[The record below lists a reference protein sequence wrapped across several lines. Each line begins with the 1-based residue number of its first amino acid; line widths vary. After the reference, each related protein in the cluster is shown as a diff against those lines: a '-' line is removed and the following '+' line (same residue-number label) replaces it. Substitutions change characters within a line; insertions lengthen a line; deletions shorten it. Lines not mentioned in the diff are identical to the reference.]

1 MNKEFTAQADTWYR
15 KAEKKAAQ
23 YFAYLQMRVKDQ
35 TNLQTLTADFQW
47 WKKSLIRRSW
57 YAWLPHAGKTADT
70 LGYSKYIGWM
80 NRTGRLD
87 DYLDRSI
94 SYIYMRDLGKAL
106 DSSDTQAR
114 IERTAADV
122 KNYLLRSSGTA
133 QGDQPDFMN
142 LAGLYRWAQKENI
155 EDAVIWLIDKL
166 NSVSSHLPQG
176 LNAEHAQRKL
186 MKIIL
191 GVVLHVMDEIDEMN
205 ETEEMSV
212 IGEIGET
219 GEMSVINKLDG
230 LDVLGVLDELDQKAG
245 SLLPNMRSKRLDE
258 AIRLGYSYGLTYPFI
273 DDLLDSEIL
282 NSEEKQQYSLMIK
295 TALLTGTV
303 PESEKWSG
311 EHKDFMHY
319 VYSELREA
327 FEYIKNC
334 QRPEAINTFFE
345 QSYVFFQAQDL
356 DRVKEI
362 SHSDY
367 TNEELY
373 LPIIL
378 KSSSSRLIVRSVLS
392 APEDEGFE
400 QRTFYYGIYNQL
412 ADDFTDMFDDM
423 KAGAV
428 TPYTYYLKYRGQRPD
443 LINPYE
449 LYWTVI
455 SYLIHNV
462 YHSDA
467 KTRKI
472 ILDRAINGLKRCK
485 KRLGEEKYNE
495 ILDIFASGNPE
506 FNRLIQRMVHQANDV
521 DFLDK
526 LLRDQVVNVLKN
538 SRKEQESFI
547 NTIRSVRQKINQQLQ
562 ISKLDGISPV
572 TELLIDAA
580 NYSLQGDGKRLRPI
594 LTWVMGVNEYGLQA
608 AAIMPLLKS
617 LEYMHTASL
626 IFDDLPSQDN
636 ASTRRGRPT
645 LHQVHDSATAELT
658 GLYLIQKAV
667 EEQSS
672 LSGFDAA
679 AVVALIRY
687 SSQKAGEI
695 CMGQAMDLESRGK
708 ALTLEQLNTI
718 CFYKTGIAFEAC
730 LVMPAILAQ
739 AKETEITS
747 LKKYAYH
754 AGIAFQIKDDL
765 LDSEGEMSLLGKPVR
780 QDVENNNSTFVT
792 LLGHKGARRAM
803 WEHYCLAIETLNE
816 IPRNNVFLKH
826 LLNYMISR
834 ER

>member
-1 MNKEFTAQADTWYR
+1 MNEEITVQADTWYR
-15 KAEKKAAQ
+15 KAEQKAVQ
-23 YFAYLQMRVKDQ
+23 YFASLQERVKDQ
-35 TNLQTLTADFQW
+35 TDLQTLTTDIHW
-47 WKKSLIRRSW
+47 WKKNHVHHAWHSLLPRGSRS
-57 YAWLPHAGKTADT
+57 ADA
-70 LGYSKYIGWM
+70 LGYHKYIRWLS
-80 NRTGRLD
+80 RTGKLD
-87 DYLDRSI
+87 NYLDRSI

-106 DSSDTQAR
+106 DSPDTQVR
-114 IERTAADV
+114 IERTMADV
-122 KNYLLRSSGTA
+122 KKLLLRSTGTA
-133 QGDQPDFMN
+133 SGNQPEFMN

-155 EDAVIWLIDKL
+155 EDAIIWLIGKL
-166 NSVSSHLPQG
+166 NNVSSSIPKG
-176 LNAEHAQRKL
+176 MDAEHAQRKL
-186 MKIIL
+186 MKIII
-191 GVVLHVMDEIDEMN
+191 GVVLHVMDEMNDSTLQDE
-205 ETEEMSV
+205 
-212 IGEIGET
+212 
-219 GEMSVINKLDG
+219 
-230 LDVLGVLDELDQKAG
+230 
-245 SLLPNMRSKRLDE
+245 RSRRLDE

-282 NSEEKQQYSLMIK
+282 NSREKEQYSSMIR

-303 PESEKWSG
+303 PESGEWNG
-311 EHKDFMHY
+311 EHEDFIHY
-319 VYSELREA
+319 VYAELRDA
-327 FEYIKNC
+327 FEYIKSY

-356 DRVKEI
+356 DRLKKLR
-362 SHSDY
+362 HSTY
-367 TNEELY
+367 TNDELY
-373 LPIIL
+373 LPVIL
-378 KSSSSRLIVRSVLS
+378 KSASSRLIVRSVIS
-392 APEDEGFE
+392 GAEDEGFE

-412 ADDFTDMFDDM
+412 ADDFADMFDDM
-423 KAGAV
+423 KVGAV
-428 TPYTYYLKYRGQRPD
+428 TPYTYYLQYRGQRPD

-462 YHSDA
+462 YQSDA
-467 KTRKI
+467 KACEV
-472 ILDRAINGLKRCK
+472 ILNRAINGLKRCK
-485 KRLGEEKYNE
+485 KRLGDEKYTE
-495 ILDIFASGNPE
+495 IMDIFASGNPE
-506 FNRLIQRMVHQANDV
+506 FNQLVQRMVEQADDV

-526 LLRDQVVNVLKN
+526 LLRDQVVTVLRN
-538 SRKEQESFI
+538 SRKEKESFI
-547 NTIRSVRQKINQQLQ
+547 DTIHSVRDQLNEQLQ
-562 ISKLDGISPV
+562 IRRSSEISSV
-572 TELLIDAA
+572 TASLIDAA

-594 LTWVMGVNEYGLQA
+594 LTWAMGVNEYGLA
-608 AAIMPLLKS
+608 ASAIMPLLKS

-672 LSGFDAA
+672 LSDFNAA
-679 AVVALIRY
+679 SVLALIQY

-695 CMGQAMDLESRGK
+695 CMGQAMDLEARGK

-739 AKETEITS
+739 VTETEIAS

-765 LDSEGEMSLLGKPVR
+765 LDAEGETSLLGKPVR

-792 LLGHKGARRAM
+792 LLGQEGARRAM
-803 WEHYCLAIETLNE
+803 WEHYCQAMETLNE
-816 IPRNNVFLKH
+816 LPRSNVFLKH
-826 LLNYMISR
+826 LLNYMVSR
-834 ER
+834 DK